1 MFFGNRFCK
10 WMCKTIYRL
19 SHTSEYK
26 HNKNL
31 WPFFKVCRTA
41 SGSIDTVFY
50 KKYRVDNVS
59 NIENSKKERPLIIM
73 ATGPSVGSIDQRFFD
88 DRFDYIGVNGAI
100 AMTSI
105 PYSWYAIIDRDFVI
119 QRSDFVRD
127 IVSRD
132 GLVLFCT
139 CATLE
144 SILSVVAKS
153 DIRCKFHI
161 FESAVG
167 LKIYKFLQ
175 ATVAFKPDDERF
187 HWHNGIGFSDDIHQ
201 ALFDYGTV
209 AYTALQIGCALGY
222 EKIYI
227 AGLDMNNFHAPRFY
241 ETEHNKLGTRLDKD
255 FDGIIQSFIAARVY
269 CDEHNIKVINLSPD
283 SAVDAFPKMRWDR
296 VTQAVEA

>member
-105 PYSWYAIIDRDFVI
+105 PYSWYAIIDRDFFI

-167 LKIYKFLQ
+167 LIYKFLQ
-175 ATVAFKPDDERF
+175 ATVSFKPDDERF